1 MSSKLQLLKHALM
14 TVLLLFYN
22 IEVEDATNA
31 LWLDILKSSCS
42 SFNVFNKYHTCF
54 QDARPPFLFTSNR
67 KKIP

>member
-31 LWLDILKSSCS
+31 L
-42 SFNVFNKYHTCF
+42 
-54 QDARPPFLFTSNR
+54 
-67 KKIP
+67 